1 MRYTVKVIPLI
12 ALPVVWAMSF
22 SVFSAAAPASADEST
37 AEAFKDLDRT
47 LPELTPVTFTAADE
61 KHKVLVFIDNQ
72 CTFCSQ
78 VVKNIKSYNDAGL
91 TMSFLTVAPPS
102 IRDSVIEDM
111 GRVWCSDD
119 RQKSLQGA
127 MAGFL
132 PNNDT
137 SASCSDEVVKQSAL
151 AERLGIQLTPTMIV
165 LDNPPKV
172 ILGSAK
178 PDAILDTI
186 GGKTL

>member
-1 MRYTVKVIPLI
+1 VKAVTLM
-12 ALPVVWAMSF
+12 ALPLVWAMSF
-22 SVFSAAAPASADEST
+22 SVFSAAGPASVNAST
-37 AEAFKDLDRT
+37 AEAFKDLNRT
-47 LPELTPVTFTAADE
+47 LPGLAPITFPAANE

-78 VVKNIKSYNDAGL
+78 VVKNVPRYNDAGL

-111 GRVWCSDD
+111 GRVWCSAD
-119 RQKSLQGA
+119 RKKSLQAA

-132 PNNDT
+132 PGNGT
-137 SASCSDEVVKQSAL
+137 SASCSDEIVQQSAL
-151 AERLGIQLTPTMIV
+151 AERLGIKLTPTMIV
-165 LDNPPKV
+165 LDNPPQV

-178 PDAILDTI
+178 PAEILEKLSR
-186 GGKTL
+186 KTF

>member
-1 MRYTVKVIPLI
+1 
-12 ALPVVWAMSF
+12 
-22 SVFSAAAPASADEST
+22 
-37 AEAFKDLDRT
+37 
-47 LPELTPVTFTAADE
+47 
-61 KHKVLVFIDNQ
+61 
-72 CTFCSQ
+72 
-78 VVKNIKSYNDAGL
+78 
-91 TMSFLTVAPPS
+91 MSFLTVAPPS

-178 PDAILDTI
+178 PDAILEKI
-186 GGKTL
+186 SGKAL